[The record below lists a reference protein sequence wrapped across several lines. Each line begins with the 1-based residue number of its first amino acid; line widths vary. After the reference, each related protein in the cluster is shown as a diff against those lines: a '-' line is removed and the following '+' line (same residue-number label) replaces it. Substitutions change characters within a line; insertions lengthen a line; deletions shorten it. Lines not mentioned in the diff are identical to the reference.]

1 MRYGQRFKMA
11 AVVAA
16 MIVAA
21 CVMAFPVACTTV
33 APGNDPVLVN
43 AERDLNL
50 AVKSLDELFKTDYQ
64 NWQVIDP
71 AIPGWKAAVNALRV
85 TAPPVVDAANASIKA
100 YRAALSLHRVD
111 PTQITQEQLNALAT
125 DLGNRIVAAVNL
137 GKQAAA
143 VIGQWTSKGGG
154 Q

>member
-1 MRYGQRFKMA
+1 MRYSERFKIG

-16 MIVAA
+16 VIVAA
-21 CVMAFPVACTTV
+21 CIGLFPMSCATV

-50 AVKSLDELFKTDYQ
+50 AVKSLDAVFKTDYQ

-85 TAPPVVDAANASIKA
+85 ASPPVIDAANGSIKA
-100 YRAALSLHRVD
+100 YRTALAIHRVD
-111 PTQITQEQLNALAT
+111 PEQVTQEQLNALGT
-125 DLGNRIVAAVNL
+125 ELGKRIVEAVNL
-137 GKQAAA
+137 GKKAAEIIA
-143 VIGQWTSKGGG
+143 QWTGGG
-154 Q
+154 K